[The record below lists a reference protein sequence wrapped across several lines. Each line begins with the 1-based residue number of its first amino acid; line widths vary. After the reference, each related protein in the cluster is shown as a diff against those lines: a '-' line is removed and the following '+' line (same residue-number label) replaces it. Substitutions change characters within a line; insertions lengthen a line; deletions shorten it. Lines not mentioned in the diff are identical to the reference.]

1 MCILYVYSPLS
12 YAYLIRG
19 FSQSLTSQKIH
30 PHPDQ
35 HLLPTISRARKI
47 YEIISVVEVWEVREE
62 TSWFDTF
69 EQIEL
74 LHSCSDIGFSASS

>member
-47 YEIISVVEVWEVREE
+47 YEIISVVEV
-62 TSWFDTF
+62 
-69 EQIEL
+69 
-74 LHSCSDIGFSASS
+74 